1 MQSTAERA
9 DSPAVTGETEAII
22 THICEQTTGPGESD
36 GACRYLGVQIAL
48 WMTKKPALIHVHRR
62 RRLF

>member
-1 MQSTAERA
+1 M
-9 DSPAVTGETEAII
+9 TGETEAII